1 MTARGCPQGD
11 PSWASY
17 FRWTL
22 SLPLGVVLVAELLV
36 RACRKTH
43 HHAISKQRWARTCPG
58 DKKFDSLT
66 CAAKRSVKYF
76 DLRSKHWWSAC
87 APGLL
92 GFESLNWTLR
102 FAGRFQE
109 TQSCGS
115 PGVVEPGYKCTRTV
129 FSSNGGINS
138 KGQLERF
145 PHQSVRYD
153 MQVHLVQLG
162 CGQLRLSF
170 PDFFSLRLFWLLR

>member
-1 MTARGCPQGD
+1 MGAH
-11 PSWASY
+11 
-17 FRWTL
+17 L
-22 SLPLGVVLVAELLV
+22 
-36 RACRKTH
+36 
-43 HHAISKQRWARTCPG
+43 PG

-66 CAAKRSVKYF
+66 CAAKESVKYF

-109 TQSCGS
+109 TRSCGS
-115 PGVVEPGYKCTRTV
+115 PGVVEPGYNCTRTV
-129 FSSNGGINS
+129 FSSNAGINS

-170 PDFFSLRLFWLLR
+170 PVFFSLRLFWLLR